1 MQREIISL
9 GKPVDWL
16 SKPWKIRPP
25 NPEEWKTCCLSFS
38 IGASNSLYFVPT
50 NPKIENRFR
59 WSVLYSAQKQHVLFS
74 QRFVHTVRRK
84 RAEKSLHLSS
94 QNIQDNPVHGI
105 PRCIFHLR
113 GVQNIIFRKSVPM
126 VSFEWN
132 LSGMSQNLIGI

>member
-1 MQREIISL
+1 MENPPTKPRRMENMLSL
-9 GKPVDWL
+9 L
-16 SKPWKIRPP
+16 
-25 NPEEWKTCCLSFS
+25 S
-38 IGASNSLYFVPT
+38 IGVSNSLYFVPT

-59 WSVLYSAQKQHVLFS
+59 WLVLYSAQKQHVLFS
-74 QRFVHTVRRK
+74 QRFVHTVRHN
-84 RAEKSLHLSS
+84 RAEMLLHLSS